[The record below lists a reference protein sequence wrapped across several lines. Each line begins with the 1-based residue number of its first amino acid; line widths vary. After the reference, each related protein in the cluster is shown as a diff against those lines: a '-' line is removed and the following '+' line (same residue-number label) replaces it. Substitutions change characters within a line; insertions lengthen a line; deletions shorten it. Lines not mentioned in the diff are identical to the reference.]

1 MLAGF
6 AAFLDLYST
15 QPLLP
20 MLARTFGASNFA
32 VSLTVT
38 APTIA
43 VALAA
48 PCVGRLADRVGL
60 RAVIVGSAFALAAA
74 TLLAGT
80 ASDLRQLIGWRF
92 VQGAVTP
99 GLFASAVAYIHEEW
113 PASRAGRATAAYVS
127 GTVIGG
133 VIGRLLSGVVA
144 NDSGWSSSFVAL
156 GIIGAAAAAALWLW
170 LPPEHRRSDMPR
182 GSSGSWRSHLRHRQ
196 LLATYAVGFC
206 MLCTQVAMFTYVPFL
221 LAAPPFSLSTS
232 ALGLL
237 FLTYVAGA
245 VMTPLAGRGVD
256 AYGHRPVLVTAL
268 GLCAGGAVLTLIP
281 SLVVVAVGLSI
292 FATGVFCAQAASSS
306 HVAHHA
312 ERDRALAIGLYAACY
327 YAGGS
332 VGGAVPAGLWAAGGW
347 PACVGFILGVEA
359 AMLAIA
365 WRYWTPAHD
374 AKADLRFQIAD

>member
-20 MLARTFGASNFA
+20 MLARTFRASPFA

-48 PCVGRLADRVGL
+48 PYVGRLADRVGL
-60 RAVIVGSAFALAAA
+60 RNVIVGSAVALAVA
-74 TLLAGT
+74 TLLAAT
-80 ASDLRQLIGWRF
+80 ASSLPQLIGWRF
-92 VQGAVTP
+92 LQGVVTP
-99 GLFASAVAYIHEEW
+99 GLFASAVAYIYEEW

-133 VIGRLLSGVVA
+133 VTGRLLGGVVA
-144 NDSGWSSSFVAL
+144 NDVSWSLSFVVL
-156 GIIGAAAAAALWLW
+156 GVIGFAAAGALWLW
-170 LPPEHRRSDMPR
+170 LPAERSRSSRRRPS
-182 GSSGSWRSHLRHRQ
+182 GGSWRAHLRHRQ

-245 VMTPLAGRGVD
+245 VMTPFAGRGID
-256 AYGHRPVLVTAL
+256 AYGHRPVLVGSLA
-268 GLCAGGAVLTLIP
+268 LCASGALLTLIP
-281 SLVVVAVGLSI
+281 SLAVVAVGLSV

-312 ERDRALAIGLYAACY
+312 AHDRALAIGLYASCY
-327 YAGGS
+327 YAGGT
-332 VGGAVPAGLWAAGGW
+332 VGGSVPAGLWASGGW
-347 PACVGFILGVEA
+347 PACVAFVLMVET

-365 WRYWTPAHD
+365 WRYWTPASHET
-374 AKADLRFQIAD
+374 ADLRFQMSD